1 MKEQLKGMARPYA
14 MLFSMALAVALVGRI
29 GLAAMDL
36 SGALAYDY
44 ISASGVPILDVVCSI
59 LTGSAFMAFLFLSA
73 LVIVLSTAGV
83 ALHGLLFARG
93 VPGAGKPATAFLW
106 GWATA
111 FAAIVCLF
119 VVLSGILS
127 GVQVHSMSSK
137 LPALPVLI
145 VALVVW
151 AAFIG
156 TLLGAASMV
165 VCACLAR
172 AENEKRAG
180 WNLVAATAGC
190 GFAVMVL
197 TVGTFSAINTASI
210 NMGVVGMWFAADVV
224 ANLGM
229 LFGASALVKKAR
241 A

>member
-14 MLFSMALAVALVGRI
+14 MLFLMALAVAVVGRI

-59 LTGSAFMAFLFLSA
+59 LTGSAFMAFLFLASLA
-73 LVIVLSTAGV
+73 MVLSTAGV

-111 FAAIVCLF
+111 LAAIVCLF

-127 GVQVHSMSSK
+127 GVQVHSMS
-137 LPALPVLI
+137 
-145 VALVVW
+145 
-151 AAFIG
+151 
-156 TLLGAASMV
+156 
-165 VCACLAR
+165 
-172 AENEKRAG
+172 
-180 WNLVAATAGC
+180 C
-190 GFAVMVL
+190 GFAVMVRS
-197 TVGTFSAINTASI
+197 VGTFSAINAASI
-210 NMGVVGMWFAADVV
+210 NVGVVGMWLAADVV
-224 ANLGM
+224 VNLGM
-229 LFGASALVKKAR
+229 LFGASALLKKAR

>member
-14 MLFSMALAVALVGRI
+14 MRFSMALAVALVGRI

-59 LTGSAFMAFLFLSA
+59 LTGSAFMAFLFLAA
-73 LVIVLSTAGV
+73 LVMVLSTAGV

-119 VVLSGILS
+119 VVPSGILS

-137 LPALPVLI
+137 LTALKALL
-145 VALVVW
+145 VALV
-151 AAFIG
+151 
-156 TLLGAASMV
+156 
-165 VCACLAR
+165 AR
-172 AENEKRAG
+172 AAVLGTRLGDGIA
-180 WNLVAATAGC
+180 VASDTG
-190 GFAVMVL
+190 
-197 TVGTFSAINTASI
+197 SAIK
-210 NMGVVGMWFAADVV
+210 GPKLDLWFDSCDDACS
-224 ANLGM
+224 
-229 LFGASALVKKAR
+229 FGRRYCTVYVLN
-241 A
+241 